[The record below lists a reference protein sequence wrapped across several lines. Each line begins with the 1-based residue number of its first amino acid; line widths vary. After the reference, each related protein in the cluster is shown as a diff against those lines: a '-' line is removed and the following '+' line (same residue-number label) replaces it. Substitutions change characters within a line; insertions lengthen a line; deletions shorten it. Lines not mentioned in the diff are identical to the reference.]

1 MPLVVPVKFTYA
13 SRDLWFD
20 PQDLDILEADYA
32 ICSTERGT
40 EIGLVT
46 ADPFE
51 VPQDEIGQP
60 LKPVLRVASD
70 IDLQLADDLA
80 IQGDEAMVDFRRLVK
95 ELDLEMKPVGVEYL
109 FGGEKAV
116 FYFAAEERVD
126 FRQLVK
132 DLSSTLHIRVDMRQ
146 IGVRDE
152 TRLVGGYAQCGQELC
167 CTRFGGQF
175 EPVSIRM
182 AKEQDLPLN
191 SSKISGVCGRLMCC
205 LAYEESAYEYLNSI
219 MPMVGSTVRTPD
231 GLGTVLE
238 VNPISGYLRVRCGT
252 EAFAP
257 RYYKVSVCEYISG
270 GRRAPRRPDP
280 DDDYSGV
287 RNPAPVVA
295 AADEKGNVGCGKCP
309 KKEK

>member
-51 VPQDEIGQP
+51 VPLDEIGQP

-152 TRLVGGYAQCGQELC
+152 TRLVAAMPSAARSSAAHALADSLSRFRSAWQKSRTCRS
-167 CTRFGGQF
+167 TR
-175 EPVSIRM
+175 P
-182 AKEQDLPLN
+182 
-191 SSKISGVCGRLMCC
+191 RLAAC
-205 LAYEESAYEYLNSI
+205 
-219 MPMVGSTVRTPD
+219 
-231 GLGTVLE
+231 
-238 VNPISGYLRVRCGT
+238 
-252 EAFAP
+252 
-257 RYYKVSVCEYISG
+257 
-270 GRRAPRRPDP
+270 
-280 DDDYSGV
+280 
-287 RNPAPVVA
+287 A
-295 AADEKGNVGCGKCP
+295 AA
-309 KKEK
+309 

>member
-152 TRLVGGYAQCGQELC
+152 TNWWAAMPSAARSSAARALADSLSRFRSAWQKSRTCRSTRPRLAA
-167 CTRFGGQF
+167 
-175 EPVSIRM
+175 S
-182 AKEQDLPLN
+182 
-191 SSKISGVCGRLMCC
+191 
-205 LAYEESAYEYLNSI
+205 
-219 MPMVGSTVRTPD
+219 
-231 GLGTVLE
+231 
-238 VNPISGYLRVRCGT
+238 
-252 EAFAP
+252 
-257 RYYKVSVCEYISG
+257 
-270 GRRAPRRPDP
+270 
-280 DDDYSGV
+280 
-287 RNPAPVVA
+287 A
-295 AADEKGNVGCGKCP
+295 AA
-309 KKEK
+309 